1 MLLLPWSMPSRAL
14 SRDESKAITRQRL
27 LDAAA
32 RLLGEVGY
40 GGLSTGAVARSA
52 GVAQPTFY
60 VHFRDMDDL
69 LRTLGHAQIEELRAR
84 LRGARQALI
93 TGQRGVEAVRE
104 TFKIPLDAWIQNPGL
119 FKLYTQ
125 EIHHPTSPLG
135 TMSRELRAELHAD
148 LVDDLTRLGLPSRTP
163 AERERIAMMA
173 EAMIAQ
179 TEALA
184 RGYVEGTYR
193 DVDALVDVLT
203 RFAVGVLTLEG
214 ALTPS

>member
-1 MLLLPWSMPSRAL
+1 MPSRAL

-32 RLLGEVGY
+32 RLLGEAGY
-40 GGLSTGAVARSA
+40 GGLSTGAVARAA

-69 LRTLGHAQIEELRAR
+69 LRALGNERIGALRTRLRA
-84 LRGARQALI
+84 ARQALI
-93 TGQRGVEAVRE
+93 AGQRGVDAVRE
-104 TFKIPLDAWIQNPGL
+104 TFRVSLDAWIANPGL
-119 FKLYTQ
+119 FKLYAQ
-125 EIHHPTSPLG
+125 EVQHPTSPMG
-135 TMSRELRAELHAD
+135 KMSRELRAELHAD

-184 RGYVEGTYR
+184 RGYVEGTYEN
-193 DVDALVDVLT
+193 VDALVDVLT

-214 ALTPS
+214 ALPSG